1 MPGVRLVLM
10 PRKSPI
16 GPEAKQIV
24 LDAIAVAEAPIPVSE
39 LGKIARITATRVR
52 TLLAE
57 DLTAGRVFLWGDAKK
72 KAYWNRDPSPAA
84 RDRLL
89 ALAGRE
95 LLNTKQLEQRA
106 SVEVP
111 AIPIKIVKSAR
122 AQLEKE
128 KRFERKSRVIVD
140 MEHPHPYL
148 EREIRSLL
156 TSYGIEREPER
167 IRELLDGTDRP
178 RQSSSVDEV
187 AEIMFAALNRIAFAP
202 GTTVTFYRLRQQPE
216 LAEIPKEIFDKAA
229 LLLQRD
235 RRALLSV
242 HDHAAR
248 LPTEEQQRLVTDG
261 LGTYYVSI
269 YAR

>member
-1 MPGVRLVLM
+1 MK
-10 PRKSPI
+10 KSSPA
-16 GPEAKQIV
+16 GPEARQML
-24 LDAIAVAEAPIPVSE
+24 LDAIAVAEAPIPVAD
-39 LGKIARITATRVR
+39 LGKIAKITATRVR

-57 DLTAGRVFLWGDAKK
+57 DLTAGRVFLWGDAKR

-89 ALAGRE
+89 AIAGRE
-95 LLNTKQLEQRA
+95 LLKTTQLEQRA
-106 SVEVP
+106 AAEMP
-111 AIPIKIVKSAR
+111 AIPSKVVKSAR
-122 AQLEKE
+122 AQLVKE
-128 KRFERKSRVIVD
+128 KRFVTKPGVIFD
-140 MEHPHPYL
+140 KEHPHPYL

-156 TSYGIEREPER
+156 AKHGIERGPER
-167 IRELLDGTDRP
+167 IRELLDGGERP
-178 RQSSSVDEV
+178 RQSSSVEEV
-187 AEIMFAALNRIAFAP
+187 ADKMFAALNRIAFAP

-242 HDHAAR
+242 HDHAAA
-248 LPTEEQQRLVTDG
+248 LPAEEQQRFVTDG